1 MGKNIWWFALIAI
14 VLLLGQ
20 VDAGVFASDDSE
32 PGSFTLEGIKNI
44 YVRVAMDPEIET
56 KGLGADQLKKDTEQ
70 QLREAGIKILNEGDF
85 SRLKG
90 SVRYP
95 LAGLDVIITLI
106 DIQEMELDIYDIE
119 VKIRQVVFLARR
131 PVIKIL
137 APTWKDQTVFQSNSL
152 GLIREKLKES
162 VDKFLDAYLS
172 VNPK

>member
-1 MGKNIWWFALIAI
+1 MDKKKWWIALIAI
-14 VLLLGQ
+14 VLLLGPIE
-20 VDAGVFASDDSE
+20 AGVFASEDNE
-32 PGSFTLEGIKNI
+32 PNSVTLEGIRHI
-44 YVRVAMDPEIET
+44 YVRVAMDTEIE
-56 KGLGADQLKKDTEQ
+56 KRGLRADQLKQDTEQ
-70 QLREAGIKILNEGDF
+70 QLREAGIKILTEEDF

-106 DIQEMELDIYDIE
+106 DIQEMELDIYDIV

-131 PVIKIL
+131 PVIKIF
-137 APTWKDQTVFQSNSL
+137 APTWKEHAVFQSESL

-162 VDKFLDAYLS
+162 VDKFLAAYLS

>member
-1 MGKNIWWFALIAI
+1 MDNKKWWIALIAI
-14 VLLLGQ
+14 VLLLGPIE
-20 VDAGVFASDDSE
+20 AGVFAIEDNE
-32 PGSFTLEGIKNI
+32 PDGYTLEGIRNI
-44 YVRVAMDPEIET
+44 YVRVAMDPEVE
-56 KGLGADQLKKDTEQ
+56 KRGLRADQLKKDTEQ
-70 QLREAGIKILNEGDF
+70 QLREAGIKIMTEENF

-106 DIQEMELDIYDIE
+106 DIQEMELDIYDIV

-131 PVIKIL
+131 PVIKIF
-137 APTWKDQTVFQSNSL
+137 APTWKEHAVFQSESL

-162 VDKFLDAYLS
+162 VDKFLAAYLS

>member
-14 VLLLGQ
+14 VLLLGH
-20 VDAGVFASDDSE
+20 VDARVFASDDSE
-32 PGSFTLEGIKNI
+32 PGSLTLEGIKNI

-70 QLREAGIKILNEGDF
+70 QLRAAGIKILTEGDF

-106 DIQEMELDIYDIE
+106 EIQEMELDIYDIE

-131 PVIKIL
+131 PVIKIF

-162 VDKFLDAYLS
+162 VDKFLNAYLS